1 MGLHEEIREAELLVY
16 GRACPNC
23 GGFIS
28 DKRLGLGIPCSS
40 CLPEIP
46 RDLSLENIFM
56 MLKRSRRLKRFK
68 ELYDFSKTYNDL
80 VNFFIKCVGNEPWS
94 IQKLWLKR
102 VAKNAS
108 FAMIAPTGVGKTT
121 FGVVVALYLAMKGF
135 KSYII
140 VPTTT
145 LAMQLEKKIEELSSR
160 ADIIVRYVVIHSKL
174 KRGEKR
180 AREAKLLEPDGFDI
194 LVTTSNYLLRNSD
207 KVLKHDFKFIFVD
220 DVDAVLRGSRAID
233 IILKLA
239 GYDDNDIEKALRVIK
254 LKRELAYRGEDP
266 ELLER
271 IRSIE
276 SELEIKRRRL
286 GKVVI
291 IASATGNPRG
301 TRVKLFKELM
311 GFEIGARPEFI
322 RNIVDAYERLRSE
335 DVIEQLASLVRRL
348 GYGGLIY
355 VPIDKGIEYA
365 EYLASKLRERG
376 VKAQAMHSKNIKAIE
391 EFIAGELEVLVGV
404 ATYYGVLVRGID
416 LPETIRYAI
425 FVGIPR
431 HKIALRLKEV
441 KAQDIL
447 RLLPIV
453 RDVVS
458 DDELRRKIEGYIAR
472 MRRLIRRAGGYV
484 IERLNQILSGEK
496 PPETRGEKEFLEI
509 YNLIKELTQRREIIE
524 AMKKHPEVS
533 IIEEDG
539 ELYVLIPDAPTYIQ
553 ASGRTSRLFLG
564 GISKGLSIVLVDDD
578 KLVKGLE
585 RRLRWIIE
593 EFTFTPL
600 NEVNVDEL
608 IREIDKDRELIKK
621 LRAGEVPEEIKVR
634 KKGLL
639 DLKTALLI
647 VESPNKARTIARF
660 FGRPST
666 REYGKL
672 RVYEVNLGN
681 YTLLIT
687 ASGGHIYDLIQDV
700 PYPGI
705 NHIYG
710 VTLIK
715 EGTDQ
720 RFIPIYT
727 TLKRCLDKGHQFALE
742 AREGEQLRCPSC
754 GSTNI
759 YDAVNAVEAIRDVA
773 MEVDEILVGTDPD
786 TEGEKI
792 AFDIINV
799 ILPYNKS
806 VKRVEFHEVTRRAI
820 INAVNNPRSINLDL
834 VKAQLIRRIEDRWIG
849 FSLSKQL
856 QTEFWQQ
863 FCKNLGLIKEQYKI
877 KDKTV
882 SKYEVLCRKYVGEY
896 RNLSAGRVQTPVL
909 GWVIEAYEEHKATRR
924 KYLSAVLEG
933 NRLEVAIPRDLAR
946 EVTPKNVEEVRVTVK
961 DLSVTEEELNPL
973 PPYTTDA
980 ALSDINSK
988 LGLPAPK
995 AMAILQDLFELGFI
1009 TYHRTD
1015 STRISD
1021 VGMNVAKEYMKEVF
1035 GDKYVEYYQPRRWG
1049 EGGAH
1054 EGIRPTR
1061 PIDTQTLR
1069 KLIADGIIEPV
1080 RRLTKYHFSV
1090 YDLIFRRFMASQAK
1104 PAKVRKQIGKVAIE
1118 VITKDGKSY
1127 SLGEVD
1133 VEVYIDVLHDGFLKF
1148 YSYIRVSKPLTPGT
1162 YILTK
1167 EFRIYDRS
1175 EKPLHTEASLVR
1187 LMKER
1192 EIGRPS
1198 TYAKIIDTLF
1208 KRRYVMHI
1216 RKGEG
1221 IVPSLLGRVV
1231 YDYLVRQY
1239 GRLVSEERT
1248 RLLER
1253 KMKEVEEGKARYSD
1267 IIKEL
1272 FEELESEV
1280 GIPGVRS

>member
-28 DKRLGLGIPCSS
+28 DKRLELGIPCSS

-46 RDLSLENIFM
+46 KDLSLENLFL

-68 ELYDFSKTYNDL
+68 EIYEFNKTYKDL

-102 VAKNAS
+102 IAKNAS
-108 FAMIAPTGVGKTT
+108 FAMIAPTGIGKTT

-180 AREAKLLEPDGFDI
+180 VREERLLEPDGFDI

-207 KVLKHDFKFIFVD
+207 KILRHDFKFIFVD
-220 DVDAVLRGSRAID
+220 DVDAVLRGSKAID

-239 GYDDNDIEKALRVIK
+239 GYDDNDIEKALRVIR

-266 ELLER
+266 ELLEQ

-276 SELEIKRRRL
+276 RELEVKRRRL

-322 RNIVDAYERLRSE
+322 RNIVDAFVELSS
-335 DVIEQLASLVRRL
+335 DVVEQLVSLVGSL
-348 GYGGLIY
+348 GKGGLIY

-365 EYLASKLRERG
+365 EYLANELRRRG
-376 VKAQAMHSKNIKAIE
+376 IKAQAMHSKNVKAIE
-391 EFIAGELEVLVGV
+391 EFITGELEVLVGV

-431 HKIALRLKEV
+431 HKIALRLREV

-509 YNLIKELTQRREIIE
+509 YSLIKELTQRREVIE

-533 IIEEDG
+533 IIEENG

-564 GISKGLSIVLVDDD
+564 GISKGLSIVLVDDG
-578 KLVKGLE
+578 KLLKGLE
-585 RRLRWIIE
+585 RRLKWIIE
-593 EFTFTPL
+593 EFVFTPL
-600 NEVNVDEL
+600 DEVNINEL
-608 IREIDKDRELIKK
+608 IKEIDRDRELIRR

-634 KKGLL
+634 RKGLL
-639 DLKTALLI
+639 ELKTALLI

-710 VTLIK
+710 VALIK
-715 EGTDQ
+715 EGADQ
-720 RFIPIYT
+720 RFIPVYT

-742 AREGEQLRCPSC
+742 VREGEQLKCPSC

-759 YDAVNAVEAIRDVA
+759 YDAVSAVEAMRDVA

-799 ILPYNKS
+799 IFPYNKF

-820 INAVNNPRSINLDL
+820 INAVNNPRTINLDL

-863 FCKNLGLIKEQYKI
+863 FCRNLESIKEQYKI
-877 KDKTV
+877 RGKTV
-882 SKYEVLCRKYVGEY
+882 LKYEALCSKYIGEY

-909 GWVIEAYEEHKATRR
+909 GWVIKAYEEFKATRR
-924 KYLSAVLEG
+924 RYISVMLEG
-933 NRLEVAIPRDLAR
+933 NRIEVAIPKELAR
-946 EVTPKNVEEVRVTVK
+946 EITSKNVKEVRVTVK
-961 DLSVTEEELNPL
+961 ELSTVEEELNPL

-980 ALSDINSK
+980 ALSDINSR

-1035 GDKYVEYYQPRRWG
+1035 GDRYTEYYQPRRWG

-1061 PIDTQTLR
+1061 PIDAQTLR

-1080 RRLTKYHFSV
+1080 RRLTRYHFSV

-1104 PAKVRKQIGKVAIE
+1104 PAKVRKQVGKVVID

-1127 SLGEVD
+1127 SLGEVGIEIY
-1133 VEVYIDVLHDGFLKF
+1133 VDVLYEGFLKF
-1148 YSYIRVSKPLTPGT
+1148 YSYIRVSKPLTLGT
-1162 YILTK
+1162 YVLIK

-1208 KRRYVMHI
+1208 KRRYVTQI
-1216 RKGEG
+1216 KKGEG

-1231 YDYLVRQY
+1231 YDYLVKQY

-1253 KMKEVEEGKARYSD
+1253 KMKEVEEGRARYSD

-1272 FEELESEV
+1272 FVELESEV